1 MTRNIRWS
9 QTQNNMIEVKNY
21 GDHFGISYIEEN
33 HPQHP
38 GISVTLNEEE
48 LRELHQKISEAI
60 AALDNNKKSKVVVWN
75 PRSGRHEIKQ

>member
-21 GDHFGISYIEEN
+21 GDHFGISYTEEQ

-38 GISVTLNEEE
+38 GFIFTLGEQE

-60 AALDNNKKSKVVVWN
+60 DALDKKKSTVVVWN

>member
-21 GDHFGISYIEEN
+21 GDHFGISYIEEQ

-38 GISVTLNEEE
+38 GICVTLSEDE

-60 AALDNNKKSKVVVWN
+60 AALGENKKTKEVVWN

>member
-21 GDHFGISYIEEN
+21 GDHFGISYTEEN
-33 HPQHP
+33 PQHP
-38 GISVTLNEEE
+38 GFCVTLSEEE

-60 AALDNNKKSKVVVWN
+60 DALDKNKKSTVVVWN